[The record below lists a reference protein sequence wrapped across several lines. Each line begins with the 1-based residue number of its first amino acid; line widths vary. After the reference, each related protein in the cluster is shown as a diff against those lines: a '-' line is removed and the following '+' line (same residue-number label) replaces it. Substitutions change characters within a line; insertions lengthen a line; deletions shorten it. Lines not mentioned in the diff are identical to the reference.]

1 MEIKGI
7 KAIAQQ
13 SHEDYLET
21 ILMVSKE
28 KPFVRSIDLAKVLN
42 YSRPSV
48 TIALKK
54 LKEDDYIYIDD
65 KNHIFLTEKGMECA
79 ERVLYRHEI
88 LTKFLI
94 KIGVEPLIAE
104 RDACTI
110 EHAISQE
117 TFEAIEKEFKK

>member
-110 EHAISQE
+110 EHTISQE
-117 TFEAIEKEFKK
+117 TFEAIEREFKK

>member
-117 TFEAIEKEFKK
+117 TFEAIEREFKK